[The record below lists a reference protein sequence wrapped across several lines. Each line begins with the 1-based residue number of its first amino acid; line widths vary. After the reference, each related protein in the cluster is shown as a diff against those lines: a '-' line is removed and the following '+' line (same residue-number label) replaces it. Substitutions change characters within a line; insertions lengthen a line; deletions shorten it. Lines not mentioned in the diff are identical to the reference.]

1 MPDLIRLTYISR
13 GNFKQTSDSN
23 GIEPTVARIL
33 LHSRLNNPKK
43 KIGGVLYFGDGHFF
57 QCLEG
62 EADVVNELITKII
75 QDKRHSDVNIRKVVP
90 VSRRVFSNWSMK
102 YISLEDK
109 VNEVLKRHKMSSFN
123 PYKFSEEL
131 TDELID
137 LFVNISDPQSKPD
150 QNYVDQPEAGKGLL
164 QKIKSFFGFSSK
176 SG

>member
-13 GNFKQTSDSN
+13 SNFKQTSGAD

-43 KIGGVLYFGDGHFF
+43 KIGGVLYFGDGYFF

-75 QDKRHSDVNIRKVVP
+75 QDKRHTDVNIRKVVP
-90 VSRRVFSNWSMK
+90 INRRVFSNWSMK
-102 YISLEDK
+102 YISLE
-109 VNEVLKRHKMSSFN
+109 NEVNDLLKRHKMSSFN
-123 PYKFSEEL
+123 PYKFSEKL
-131 TDELID
+131 TDELIE

-150 QNYVDQPEAGKGLL
+150 QNYVDEPEPKKGFL
-164 QKIKSFFGFSSK
+164 QRIKSFFGFSSK
-176 SG
+176 SA